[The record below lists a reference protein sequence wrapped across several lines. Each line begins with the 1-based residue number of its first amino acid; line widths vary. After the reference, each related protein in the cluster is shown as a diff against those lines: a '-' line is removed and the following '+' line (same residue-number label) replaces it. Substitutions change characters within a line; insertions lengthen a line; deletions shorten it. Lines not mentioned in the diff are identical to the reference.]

1 MHMSPESV
9 RPRTAP
15 RVARRLASLVLL
27 AALGCAQAPWAHRFG
42 HPVHVSEVV
51 ALSQHGV
58 PPDRIIAKMNRGGL
72 VYHLSDQE
80 YADLRKR
87 GVTPQVI
94 AYMKGTYAQAAAK
107 FPKIAKDPHYGCW
120 YLGPDGH
127 WYGGGPEGFH
137 PDC

>member
-1 MHMSPESV
+1 MLPAKRNLS
-9 RPRTAP
+9 A
-15 RVARRLASLVLL
+15 VASSLAALMLL
-27 AALGCAQAPWAHRFG
+27 AAAGCAHAPWGHRFG

-58 PPDRIIAKMNRGGL
+58 PPDEIIAKMNRGGL
-72 VYHLSDQE
+72 VYYLSETDYVE
-80 YADLRKR
+80 IRRR

-94 AYMKGTYAQAAAK
+94 EYMKVTYVQAVAEHPRLAQDDSMSC
-107 FPKIAKDPHYGCW
+107 F

-127 WYGGGPEGFH
+127 WYAGGAEGFH

>member
-1 MHMSPESV
+1 MSPEIQ
-9 RPRTAP
+9 
-15 RVARRLASLVLL
+15 RRSIASGLACLLVLFVS
-27 AALGCAQAPWAHRFG
+27 GCANVPWAKRFA

-58 PPDRIIAKMNRGGL
+58 PPDQIVAKMNRGGL
-72 VYHLSDQE
+72 VYSLTEEE
-80 YADLRKR
+80 YVQIRKR

-94 AYMKGTYAQAAAK
+94 AYMQGTYKQAVAQ
-107 FPKIAKDPHYGCW
+107 FPKLAQDPNLGCW

-127 WYGGGPEGFH
+127 WYAGGPDGFH

>member
-1 MHMSPESV
+1 MSTESV
-9 RPRTAP
+9 LQRVRL
-15 RVARRLASLVLL
+15 RVAGALGV
-27 AALGCAQAPWAHRFG
+27 AALLGAAGCAHAPWAHRFG

-58 PPDRIIAKMNRGGL
+58 PPDQIIAKMNRGGL
-72 VYHLSDQE
+72 VYNLTEVE
-80 YADLRKR
+80 YVEIRER

-94 AYMKGTYAQAAAK
+94 AYMQATYSQAVGQ
-107 FPKIAKDPHYGCW
+107 FPKLAQDPFLGCW
-120 YLGPDGH
+120 TLGPDGL

>member
-1 MHMSPESV
+1 MSPKPHRST
-9 RPRTAP
+9 TA
-15 RVARRLASLVLL
+15 RVATRLATLGLL
-27 AALGCAQAPWAHRFG
+27 AALGCAHGPWAARYG

-58 PPDRIIAKMNRGGL
+58 PPDAIIAKMNRGGL
-72 VYHLSDQE
+72 AYNLSEVQYTE
-80 YADLRKR
+80 IRAQ

-94 AYMKGTYAQAAAK
+94 TYMKATYVQAVEA
-107 FPKIAKDPHYGCW
+107 FPRAGDDPNLGCW

-127 WYGGGPEGFH
+127 WYGGGPQGFH

>member
-1 MHMSPESV
+1 MSPAKAMS
-9 RPRTAP
+9 PAP
-15 RVARRLASLVLL
+15 SRVATGLVSVMLL
-27 AALGCAQAPWAHRFG
+27 VAAACSHAPWAHRFG

-58 PPDRIIAKMNRGGL
+58 PPDQIIEKMNRSGL
-72 VYHLSDQE
+72 VYNLSEDD
-80 YADLRKR
+80 YAEIRRR

-94 AYMKGTYAQAAAK
+94 EYMRVTYTQATEQ
-107 FPKIAKDPHYGCW
+107 FPNLEGDPFYGCW
-120 YLGPDGH
+120 YLGPDGY

>member
-1 MHMSPESV
+1 MLLENLGRSL
-9 RPRTAP
+9 AGGL
-15 RVARRLASLVLL
+15 VALCLL
-27 AALGCAQAPWAHRFG
+27 AAPGCANVPWARRFG

-58 PPDRIIAKMNRGGL
+58 PPDQIIAKMNRGGL
-72 VYHLSDQE
+72 VYSLTEDE
-80 YADLRKR
+80 YVEIRKR

-94 AYMKGTYAQAAAK
+94 AYMQGTYTQAVAS
-107 FPKIAKDPHYGCW
+107 FPKIAKDPNLGCW

-127 WYGGGPEGFH
+127 WYAGGPDGLH

>member
-1 MHMSPESV
+1 MSPHKPH
-9 RPRTAP
+9 RPALA
-15 RVARRLASLVLL
+15 RVARPLAALTLL
-27 AALGCAQAPWAHRFG
+27 AALGCAHTPWIHRFG

-58 PPDRIIAKMNRGGL
+58 APDKIIAKMNRGGL
-72 VYHLSDQE
+72 VYNLTETQYVE
-80 YADLRKR
+80 IRKQ

-94 AYMKGTYAQAAAK
+94 TYMKATYTQAVQQ
-107 FPKIAKDPHYGCW
+107 FPRAGNDPDLGCW

-127 WYGGGPEGFH
+127 WYGGGPQGFH

>member
-1 MHMSPESV
+1 MGTKRGCDRMLADLG
-9 RPRTAP
+9 RGLAI
-15 RVARRLASLVLL
+15 VALL
-27 AALGCAQAPWAHRFG
+27 AAAGCAHAPWAHRFG

-72 VYHLSDQE
+72 VYNLSEVDYVE
-80 YADLRKR
+80 IRKR
-87 GVTPQVI
+87 GVTPQVV
-94 AYMKGTYAQAAAK
+94 AYMQATYIQAVEE
-107 FPKIAKDPHYGCW
+107 FPKLAADDTLSCW
-120 YLGPDGH
+120 TLGPDGQ

>member
-1 MHMSPESV
+1 MSPEELR
-9 RPRTAP
+9 RP
-15 RVARRLASLVLL
+15 VGSRLARAV
-27 AALGCAQAPWAHRFG
+27 AVVAMLGVSACAHAPWVHRFG

-58 PPDRIIAKMNRGGL
+58 PPDKIIAKMNRGGL
-72 VYHLSDQE
+72 VYNLTETE
-80 YADLRKR
+80 YVEIRKL

-94 AYMKGTYAQAAAK
+94 AYMQSTYTQATRE
-107 FPKIAKDPHYGCW
+107 FPKLANDPFLGCW

-127 WYGGGPEGFH
+127 WYAGGPDGFH

>member
-1 MHMSPESV
+1 MSPERV
-9 RPRTAP
+9 RELVLAG
-15 RVARRLASLVLL
+15 VARGL
-27 AALGCAQAPWAHRFG
+27 AAAILLGAVGCANAPWVHRFG

-58 PPDRIIAKMNRGGL
+58 PPDQIVAKMNRGGL
-72 VYHLSDQE
+72 VYKLTEEE
-80 YADLRKR
+80 YVEIRKR

-94 AYMKGTYAQAAAK
+94 AYMKATYTQAIVQFPQAAD
-107 FPKIAKDPHYGCW
+107 DPFLSCW
-120 YLGPDGH
+120 TLGPDGH

>member
-1 MHMSPESV
+1 MLLENLGRS
-9 RPRTAP
+9 
-15 RVARRLASLVLL
+15 LAGGLVCLCLL
-27 AALGCAQAPWAHRFG
+27 AAPGCASAPWVKRFG

-58 PPDRIIAKMNRGGL
+58 PPDQIIAKMNRGGL
-72 VYHLSDQE
+72 VYSLTEEE
-80 YADLRKR
+80 YVEIRER

-94 AYMKGTYAQAAAK
+94 AYMQSTYTQAAAN
-107 FPKIAKDPHYGCW
+107 FPKLAKDPNLGCW

-127 WYGGGPEGFH
+127 WYAGGPDGLH

>member
-1 MHMSPESV
+1 MSPQSV
-9 RPRTAP
+9 RFVAG
-15 RVARRLASLVLL
+15 VARALAAASLLG
-27 AALGCAQAPWAHRFG
+27 AAGCARAPWATHRFG

-58 PPDRIIAKMNRGGL
+58 PPDQIVAKMNRGGL
-72 VYHLSDQE
+72 VYNLREEE
-80 YADLRKR
+80 YVEIRRR

-94 AYMKGTYAQAAAK
+94 EYMRVTYAQAVAEH
-107 FPKIAKDPHYGCW
+107 PKLGQDPFLACW

-127 WYGGGPEGFH
+127 WYGGGPLGFH